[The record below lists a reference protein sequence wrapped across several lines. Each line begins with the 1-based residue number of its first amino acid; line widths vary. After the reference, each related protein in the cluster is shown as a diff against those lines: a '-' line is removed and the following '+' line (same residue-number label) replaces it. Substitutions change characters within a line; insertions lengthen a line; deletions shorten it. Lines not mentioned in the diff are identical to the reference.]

1 MGIKREVEKLGK
13 GHILI
18 IEDDKSIV
26 KFLGIELRTSGYSF
40 DITSQGQNGL
50 IIFKKKCPDVIL
62 LDLGL
67 PDIDGLE
74 VIKAV
79 RAESAVPIIVISAR
93 EEDSDKVEALDLG
106 ANDYVTKPFS
116 TNELLARIR
125 AVMRIR
131 IPNGSVNK
139 VYECRDLRIDFEKR
153 QIWVEEK
160 NVHLTPIEYKILV
173 LLIENAGKVL
183 THKFIQNEIWGYS
196 EYGEQQSLRVFVAN
210 IRRKIEKD
218 TSDPEYIITEVGVGY
233 RFVE

>member
-1 MGIKREVEKLGK
+1 MGK

-26 KFLGIELRTSGYSF
+26 KFLSIELRTSGYSF

-50 IIFKKKCPDVIL
+50 VILKKKCPDVIL

-74 VIKAV
+74 VIKAI

-93 EEDSDKVEALDLG
+93 EEDDDKVRALDLG

-125 AVMRIR
+125 AVMRSRVPTIS
-131 IPNGSVNK
+131 IQQ
-139 VYECRDLRIDFEKR
+139 VYECRGLRIDFEKR
-153 QIWVEEK
+153 QIYVDDK

-183 THKFIQNEIWGYS
+183 THKYIQNEIWGYS

-218 TSDPEYIITEVGVGY
+218 TASPEYIITEVGVGY